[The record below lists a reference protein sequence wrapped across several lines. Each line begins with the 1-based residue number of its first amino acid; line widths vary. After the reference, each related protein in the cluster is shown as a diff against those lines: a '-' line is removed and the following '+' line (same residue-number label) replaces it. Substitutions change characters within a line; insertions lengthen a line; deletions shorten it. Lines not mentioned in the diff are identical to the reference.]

1 MTNYELQKYEKE
13 TIKLEQE
20 IDTQNIDILKQDY
33 KRVIKKFNTLAKQY
47 TKIKVI
53 NDTNVKNYEI
63 SKEKNKLL
71 ENENKNLKKIIISL
85 KDYINK
91 SLNCVSLLFDFP
103 IDKLKNIVN
112 TFFKSSN
119 QNLEK

>member
-1 MTNYELQKYEKE
+1 M
-13 TIKLEQE
+13 
-20 IDTQNIDILKQDY
+20 
-33 KRVIKKFNTLAKQY
+33 AKQY

-112 TFFKSSN
+112 IFFKSSN